1 MCKYTLNILCCQDV
15 FYKKLD
21 FYCKIF
27 INTKIAPLLTLF
39 WLFFEKYAS
48 LKRLQQSFH
57 AVGENLVVVVVI
69 LLTSGAFGLF

>member
-1 MCKYTLNILCCQDV
+1 M
-15 FYKKLD
+15 
-21 FYCKIF
+21 F

-39 WLFFEKYAS
+39 WLFFEKSAS

-69 LLTSGAFGLF
+69 LLTRGSFGLF